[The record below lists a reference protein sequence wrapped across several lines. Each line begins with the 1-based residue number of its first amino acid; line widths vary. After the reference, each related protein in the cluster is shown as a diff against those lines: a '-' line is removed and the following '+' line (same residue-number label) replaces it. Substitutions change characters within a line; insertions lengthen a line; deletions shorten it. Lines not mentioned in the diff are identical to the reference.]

1 MSTSVGAAFL
11 FSGAVCVSTAAFHTD
26 TQLGRIYSWTHTW
39 LDSQESINTDMAT
52 SIAAAFLII
61 STVAIMVTHLNT
73 DTNTVWGRHWALTL
87 MDYGWWVTNASI
99 AAIAILLVTMC
110 TPHEAHDLGT
120 FHWNVLSS
128 HTGAATTIR
137 ATLVSGFAVSIVV
150 TKVDTDPNSVWGN
163 SWAGTRV
170 NFWSICTV
178 TGLTTILITLVTVGT
193 ESHAFHIRANVWL
206 FITDAH
212 VTAVV

>member
-73 DTNTVWGRHWALTL
+73 DTNTV
-87 MDYGWWVTNASI
+87 
-99 AAIAILLVTMC
+99 
-110 TPHEAHDLGT
+110 
-120 FHWNVLSS
+120 
-128 HTGAATTIR
+128 
-137 ATLVSGFAVSIVV
+137 
-150 TKVDTDPNSVWGN
+150 
-163 SWAGTRV
+163 
-170 NFWSICTV
+170 
-178 TGLTTILITLVTVGT
+178 
-193 ESHAFHIRANVWL
+193 
-206 FITDAH
+206 
-212 VTAVV
+212 